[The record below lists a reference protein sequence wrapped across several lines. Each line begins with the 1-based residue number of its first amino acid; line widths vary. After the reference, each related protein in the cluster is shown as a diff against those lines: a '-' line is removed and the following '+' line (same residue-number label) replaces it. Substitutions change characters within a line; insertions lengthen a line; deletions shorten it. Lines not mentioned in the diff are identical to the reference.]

1 MTISCGDK
9 ELNGAFILHDGQIR
23 AREQREEEMPEKR
36 KSKLR
41 GGTGVSRNLT
51 TEARDRVWRARGD
64 SVLCEGT
71 PGCLWKS
78 NALSKLRW
86 GLVGEARKSR
96 QAKAVTRRGK
106 TSINNRV

>member
-1 MTISCGDK
+1 MELPFYMMGRYGLRSK
-9 ELNGAFILHDGQIR
+9 ERKRCLR
-23 AREQREEEMPEKR
+23 KEKATSGR
-36 KSKLR
+36 NWALQKLR
-41 GGTGVSRNLT
+41 

-64 SVLCEGT
+64 SVLCQGV